1 MKFNES
7 IFDNE
12 QTRKEF
18 LTTTSSLLISLSALS
33 LLHCSEETPKQPS
46 KNLNWISY
54 TPQKRPTKNV
64 AYSPSR
70 ILLKNGIIIDG
81 SGKPPYTGDVMINGT
96 TIEIITPQKI
106 QFTGTTIDCT
116 DKIIAPGFIDA
127 HSHLDWVL
135 PLDGHPE
142 LKNPF
147 MEQGI
152 TTTVTGNCGYGVAGF
167 KPKSTYLTMIK
178 NVGKGFFSGDSS
190 TQDDN
195 FVKQV
200 AVSLTSMQKYFDYC
214 RNHGT
219 PMNMANLAGHGTTR
233 MSLRGYESKPLSKDE
248 MKTMLYLL
256 EQAMDEGAYG
266 VSFGLQYEPGIFAT
280 NDEIAEICKLVK
292 NKNKIVTCHM
302 KAYSALSATYP
313 LKPFGTPHNII
324 AINEMLDIA
333 KQTDVRLQL
342 SHLIFVGSKTWKNC
356 PDALAIIDK
365 AIDSGMDVMFDTY
378 AYHCGT
384 SVINVFF
391 PGSFLAK
398 TPQIYEDKVALLK
411 LRAQLE
417 LIVALLGFGYN
428 DIQIINANNPE
439 LAKYNGKFLK
449 DIAKE
454 RGMSQYENFIDFAK
468 KSNGRARVL
477 NHRYSS
483 FQNILDLMKHRASLF
498 MTDATPYSQGAQNPA
513 AFGNYPRFFEIA
525 RDYQLLSP
533 QELIRKM
540 TGAIADR
547 FMLKKRGY
555 LKEGYMADITIV
567 DWKNVKDNNTLTET
581 NKRPS
586 GIDYVFING
595 KKVVD
600 KGKATGV
607 LDAGMVV

>member
-7 IFDNE
+7 FFDNE
-12 QTRKEF
+12 HTRKEF
-18 LTTTSSLLISLSALS
+18 LKTTSMLLISLSALP
-33 LLHCSEETPKQPS
+33 LLQCSESTPQKPE
-46 KNLNWISY
+46 KNLNWISSK
-54 TPQKRPTKNV
+54 PEKRPVMNV
-64 AYSPSR
+64 AYLPSR
-70 ILLKNGIIIDG
+70 ILFKNGTIIDG
-81 SGKPPYTGDVMINGT
+81 TDRPPFTGDVMVNGT
-96 TIEIITPQKI
+96 TIEIVTHKQIH
-106 QFTGTTIDCT
+106 FSGTTIDCT
-116 DKIIAPGFIDA
+116 DKIISPGFIDA
-127 HSHLDWVL
+127 HSHMDWIL

-152 TTTVTGNCGYGVAGF
+152 TTLITGNCGYGVAGF
-167 KPKSTYLTMIK
+167 KPKSHYLAMI
-178 NVGKGFFSGDSS
+178 NNIGRGFFGGDSS
-190 TQDDN
+190 LENDN

-200 AVSLTSMQKYFDYC
+200 AVMMPSMQQYLQYC
-214 RNHGT
+214 TNHGI

-233 MSLRGYESKPLSKDE
+233 ISLQGYAPQPLTKDE

-280 NDEIAEICKLVK
+280 NDEIAEISKLVK
-292 NKNKIVTCHM
+292 KKDKIVTCHM

-324 AINEMLDIA
+324 ALGEMLDIA
-333 KQTDVRLQL
+333 KQTDVRLEL
-342 SHLIFVGSKTWKNC
+342 SHLIFVGTKTWKTL
-356 PDALAIIDK
+356 PDALSIIDR
-365 AIDSGMDVMFDTY
+365 AIDSGLDVMFDTY

-391 PGSFLAK
+391 PGSFLAQ
-398 TPQIYEDKVALLK
+398 TPQIYNDKIALLK

-428 DIQIINANNPE
+428 DIQIINAQNTE
-439 LAKYNGKFLK
+439 LAKFNGKFLK

-454 RGMSQYENFIDFAK
+454 RGLGQFENFIDFAK

-483 FQNILDLMKHRASLF
+483 FQNVLDLMKHRASLF
-498 MTDATPYSQGAQNPA
+498 MTDATPYLQGAQNPA
-513 AFGNYPRFFEIA
+513 AFGNYARFIEIA
-525 RDYQLLSP
+525 RDYRLLSP
-533 QELIRKM
+533 QSLIRKM
-540 TGAIADR
+540 TGAVADR
-547 FMLKKRGY
+547 FKIHKRGY
-555 LKEGYMADITIV
+555 LKEGFMADITIV

-600 KGKATGV
+600 KGKATGI
-607 LDAGMVV
+607 LNAGMVV